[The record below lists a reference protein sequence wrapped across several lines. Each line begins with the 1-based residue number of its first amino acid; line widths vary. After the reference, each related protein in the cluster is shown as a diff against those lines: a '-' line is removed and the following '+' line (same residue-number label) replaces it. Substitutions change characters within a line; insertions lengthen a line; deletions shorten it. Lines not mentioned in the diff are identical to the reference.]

1 MEVENEEN
9 AATSANS
16 ATPATPAT
24 PASTE
29 GGALGENGD
38 GNEVGAVD
46 LQAELAAFEDR
57 YLRLAAEFENYR
69 KRTRDELMQSRARAQ
84 AAFLGTLLDVFD
96 DMSRVHAVDP
106 AQATLNVVLEGMA
119 LVERKLNHVLEE
131 AGVTWVDPMG
141 AAFDP
146 SSMDAVFRA
155 PTDDAALDDT
165 VAQVFQRGVQLGE
178 ILVRPARVSVF
189 KAD

>member
-1 MEVENEEN
+1 MNQVEHMEVENEEN
-9 AATSANS
+9 AATSATS
-16 ATPATPAT
+16 AT
-24 PASTE
+24 SVS
-29 GGALGENGD
+29 NDGD
-38 GNEVGAVD
+38 GLGKSGAGNEAGAVD

-84 AAFLGTLLDVFD
+84 AAFLGSLLDVFD
-96 DMSRVHAVDP
+96 DMARVHAVDP
-106 AQATLNVVLEGMA
+106 AQATLDSVLEGMA

-178 ILVRPARVSVF
+178 LLVRPARVSVF